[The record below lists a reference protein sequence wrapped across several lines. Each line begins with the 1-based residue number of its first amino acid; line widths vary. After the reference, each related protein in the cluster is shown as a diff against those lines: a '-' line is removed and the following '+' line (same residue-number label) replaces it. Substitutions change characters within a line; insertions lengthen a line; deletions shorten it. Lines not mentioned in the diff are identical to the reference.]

1 MKRGL
6 SKNQRILLLEAA
18 RRYVRFHMGEPI
30 TQAWTGLGS
39 ASAYKPVYDAGY
51 MKPVG
56 ALTPRAVNWW
66 RLTAKGA
73 AIVKVLTSSMTLSEI
88 EKEAGW

>member
-18 RRYVRFHMGEPI
+18 RRYIRFHMGEPI

-39 ASAYKPVYDAGY
+39 ASAYKPVHDAGY
-51 MKPVG
+51 MEPATG
-56 ALTPRAVNWW
+56 LNPRAATWW
-66 RLTAKGA
+66 RLTEKGA
-73 AIVKVLTSSMTLSEI
+73 AIVKVLTSSMTLGEL
-88 EKEAGW
+88 EKGAGW